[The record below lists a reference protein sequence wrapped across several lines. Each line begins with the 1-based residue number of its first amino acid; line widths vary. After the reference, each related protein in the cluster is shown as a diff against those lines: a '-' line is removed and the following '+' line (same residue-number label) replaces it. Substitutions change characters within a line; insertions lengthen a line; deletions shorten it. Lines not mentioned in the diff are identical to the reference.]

1 MTYAAAIFLIVAGAI
16 IRYGLNL
23 NIAGVNEHVI
33 GLILIIAGVVGLIV
47 ATIQQIS
54 WTAAA
59 RRGGTDRRY
68 VDDRRY

>member
-23 NIAGVNEHVI
+23 NIAGINEHVI

-59 RRGGTDRRY
+59 RRGGTDRY
-68 VDDRRY
+68 ADRRY